1 MSHFLYRIGNFA
13 GRHPWRVI
21 AAWIFV
27 AGAIFMLNASQG
39 GEYDESFSLPA
50 PSRSAP
56 RTPSRIASRRRR
68 STPRT

>member
-39 GEYDESFSLPA
+39 GEYDEGFKLPGSDSQA
-50 PSRSAP
+50 AADAIEDR
-56 RTPSRIASRRRR
+56 
-68 STPRT
+68 